1 MYGAPPSLA
10 SQDLAKS
17 FPVQLPTL
25 KGISI
30 PPLESSP
37 PLSPVESCST
47 VPPRISCP
55 SVQRID
61 TTGLRSQPDRTARS
75 LGHKHS
81 RSLEIPTVSPSFA
94 SVNPLDSAVSDSF
107 LLPWSK
113 QPTASQG
120 VPSSLAGIYISQSS
134 RKNPCSGIAA
144 RSIPQGI
151 SVFPSM
157 TPVLDPSSPDFDS
170 EEGGESEEDADS
182 EDVWDLI
189 PYDIS
194 WGPTYYGYREG
205 TLPGPEGNCIFLR
218 SPTPLKYQRTGQAC
232 EKCRER
238 KAKCSGSRPSCAR
251 CATRGLTCIYAS
263 EAKQIKL
270 DNLINE
276 KDMVIT
282 TIDVHSALAKPHCFY
297 SQSQISQSR
306 ARVRRNTDCGSHA
319 NATSVSIQSRG
330 AELRRRHSTI
340 GSSRS
345 ASHTAAG
352 HRLRAYREHRVTRAS
367 MEGKDARGFPGA
379 LLDPL
384 ITFPEIG
391 AEGDDHLVSESNRTS
406 HRTLLLRADSVRSQ
420 TAFSS
425 SEIDLEGREEG
436 LSYEVIHAQ
445 GSPEAPQDGWE
456 MQTVDK
462 RELPSDG
469 SSLAVPSLA
478 VPSLTSD
485 FVDNA
490 PVIPD
495 CVSSDASKF
504 RPSESTFGEG
514 YTHQTWHNQ
523 SIQSCPI
530 LAGGSERTFDVPSG
544 VFDCDSLGASRD
556 AMSLAS
562 CWTCDVV
569 AQTKVELEGYS
580 MEVDA
585 PYIALPS
592 HAPDFYEFDQNE
604 TIKAWFPSESY

>member
-10 SQDLAKS
+10 PQDLAQS
-17 FPVQLPTL
+17 FPVRLPTL

-37 PLSPVESCST
+37 PLSPIESCLIVS
-47 VPPRISCP
+47 PRISCP

-61 TTGLRSQPDRTARS
+61 TTGVRSQPDGSVRS

-81 RSLEIPTVSPSFA
+81 RSLEIPTVSPSFV

-113 QPTASQG
+113 QFTASQE

-144 RSIPQGI
+144 SSIPQGI

-157 TPVLDPSSPDFDS
+157 TPVLDSPSPDLDS

-205 TLPGPEGNCIFLR
+205 TLPGPEGKCVFLR

-263 EAKQIKL
+263 ESKQIKL

-276 KDMVIT
+276 KDMAIT
-282 TIDVHSALAKPHCFY
+282 TIDVRSALAKPNRID
-297 SQSQISQSR
+297 SQTQSSQNR
-306 ARVRRNTDCGSHA
+306 ARVRRNTDCGSH
-319 NATSVSIQSRG
+319 ATSVSIQSRG

-345 ASHTAAG
+345 SSHTAAG

-384 ITFPEIG
+384 ITFPENGAEG

-406 HRTLLLRADSVRSQ
+406 YRTLLLRTDSIGSQ

-425 SEIDLEGREEG
+425 SEIDLEGREEI
-436 LSYEVIHAQ
+436 LSYELIHAQ
-445 GSPEAPQDGWE
+445 GSLEAPQDGWE
-456 MQTVDK
+456 IRTVDRK
-462 RELPSDG
+462 ELPSDG

-478 VPSLTSD
+478 PDL
-485 FVDNA
+485 VDNA
-490 PVIPD
+490 PVVPD
-495 CVSSDASKF
+495 CVSSDPSKF
-504 RPSESTFGEG
+504 RPSDSTFGGG
-514 YTHQTWHNQ
+514 YAHQTWHNQ
-523 SIQSCPI
+523 SIQACPI
-530 LAGGSERTFDVPSG
+530 LAGGSERMFDVPSG
-544 VFDCDSLGASRD
+544 AFDCDSLGTSRD

-562 CWTCDVV
+562 CWPCDVV

-580 MEVDA
+580 MEVDV

-592 HAPDFYEFDQNE
+592 HAPDFYEFDHNKNE